1 MNLLATRIGMALA
14 LLIAGAQYGLAH
26 TVSAHTERLPVMGPA
41 PDFALTSQDNRPVA
55 LADLRGRV
63 VALTFIYTSC
73 TDTCP
78 VLTALMVKVQQDLG
92 AAFGSKVAFVSI
104 TVDPERDT
112 PEALKKYAED
122 FGADLRGWSFL
133 TGSPKAISDVEHR
146 YGVVAKKAD
155 DGDIDHTLLT
165 SLIDTSGTMRVQYL
179 GYSFDPREFRSD
191 LISLEDK

>member
-1 MNLLATRIGMALA
+1 VSALAARIGMALG
-14 LLIAGAQYGLAH
+14 LLIAGAEYGLAH
-26 TVSAHTERLPVMGPA
+26 EVSAHTERLPVIGPA
-41 PDFALTSQDNRPVA
+41 PDFTLTSQDNRPVA
-55 LADLRGRV
+55 LADLRGKV

-78 VLTALMVKVQQDLG
+78 VLTALMAKVQQDLG

-112 PEALKKYAED
+112 PAALKKYAED

-133 TGSPKAISDVEHR
+133 TGSPEAISDVEHR
-146 YGVVAKKAD
+146 YGVIAKKAD

>member
-179 GYSFDPREFRSD
+179 GYSFDPREFLGD
-191 LISLEDK
+191 LISLEEK

>member
-1 MNLLATRIGMALA
+1 MNVLATRIGIALA
-14 LLIAGAQYGLAH
+14 LLIAGAEYGLAH
-26 TVSAHTERLPVMGPA
+26 EVSAHTERLPVIGPA

-55 LADLRGRV
+55 LADLRGKV

-133 TGSPKAISDVEHR
+133 TGSPEAIGDVEHR

-155 DGDIDHTLLT
+155 DGDVDHTLLT
-165 SLIDTSGTMRVQYL
+165 SIIDTNGTMRVQYL

-191 LISLEDK
+191 LIRLEDK